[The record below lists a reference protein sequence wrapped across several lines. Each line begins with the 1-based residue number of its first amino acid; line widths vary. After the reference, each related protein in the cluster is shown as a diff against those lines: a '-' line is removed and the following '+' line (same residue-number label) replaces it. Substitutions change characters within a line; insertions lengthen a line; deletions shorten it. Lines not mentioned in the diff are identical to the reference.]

1 MNKEISLGQ
10 IARFNGILV
19 LSTGI
24 QYTVEYS
31 SDDEEV
37 LLYNGLGSI
46 VDHYSPDAS
55 LYLHTEAAQG
65 IDPVFRTTD
74 PNMDLLK
81 DVDIKIVKQL
91 DIAEYLMTGEH
102 PKVPYAKVKRK
113 LDRVIYHSIAV
124 SIPKAGVYT
133 NALLGEFLLCSEF
146 SSPIFKEN
154 NDVIIGRE
162 ISRKQ
167 AEAKAEE
174 ILWKQEGFLMATLL
188 GKTE

>member
-1 MNKEISLGQ
+1 MNKELSLGQ

-19 LSTGI
+19 LSTGV

-31 SDDEEV
+31 SDGEEV
-37 LLYNGLGSI
+37 LLYNGRGI
-46 VDHYSPDAS
+46 TEAHYSPDDL
-55 LYLHTEAAQG
+55 LYLHTEATHHN
-65 IDPVFRTTD
+65 DPVFRTAD
-74 PNMDLLK
+74 LDLLK
-81 DVDIKIVKQL
+81 DADIKIVKQL

-113 LDRVIYHSIAV
+113 LDRVIYSSAAV
-124 SIPKAGVYT
+124 NVPKAGVYT
-133 NALLGEFLLCSEF
+133 HALLGKFLLHSEF

-154 NDVIIGRE
+154 NDVVIGRE

-174 ILWKQEGFLMATLL
+174 ILWQQEGFLMATLL
-188 GKTE
+188 GNTE